1 MKKRVVITGIGPV
14 TSLGIGVR
22 PFFENLL
29 ALKTAIRPIPVEY
42 ERHAIFKSRFYVP
55 FPAFS
60 LGDYV
65 KTRFDSLMEKPAKA
79 ALVGAK
85 LALLDAA
92 LEPPEETT
100 VILGIGMGALQTA
113 FQSHLA
119 HVTNDSSH
127 RFNRM
132 VIPMQMPNAASAWVS
147 ILLGLKGPNFT
158 VNASCASGTLAI
170 GEAFSRIAAGVCE
183 TALAGGVEC
192 LEDESGST
200 MRGFDATGAL
210 TRSEDGWPRPF
221 SKQRSGFLF
230 ADGGGCVLV
239 LEELSRARRRGARI
253 YAEIGGYVVNSDA
266 HSILQLEESGAQ
278 IKTLLRSLK
287 GNETI
292 DYLNA
297 HGTGTLNNDQV
308 EAQAIQEVFG
318 DHEKQ
323 PLINSTKGLL
333 GHTIGASGAIE
344 AAVTALTISE
354 EKIHGNITS
363 DPLENLRLVGATTET
378 PVHAALSLSFG
389 FGGHNVGLLLKKV
402 SGERETP

>member
-42 ERHAIFKSRFYVP
+42 ERHAIFKSRFCVP

-119 HVTNDSSH
+119 HVTSASPT

-287 GNETI
+287 GNEPI

-333 GHTIGASGAIE
+333 GHTIGASGAME

-354 EKIHGNITS
+354 GKVHGNLTS

-389 FGGHNVGLLLKKV
+389 FGGHNAGLLLKKV
-402 SGERETP
+402 SGEKETP